1 MWSNKYVGIPYK
13 DYGRD
18 TSGIDCWGLARLVY
32 KNEFNINLPS
42 FTDSYTVGDRQALQE
57 LIARNKESWVQ
68 LDKPTEGCLVLFRIL
83 GNDSH
88 IGIAVSDTH
97 FLHAR
102 DGYDSSIEAFD
113 GINWKSRI
121 AGYFKYHEKAD
132 LLPVTALPHPL
143 NTTRVVMGVQ
153 YGSTISQILEQVD
166 AYANVSP
173 ELKKRVLVLLNSRV
187 IPESEYSTTVVKHG
201 DTLEYRALPGKDIGR
216 LVLTLIVV
224 YIAVNYG
231 LDVGTA
237 LLPAGTTTATATF
250 VGQTAIT
257 LVGTALVNAIAPIRP
272 PASPGDPGSTERQ
285 LMISGG
291 ANQLNRYGTIPFVL
305 GKTRITPPLGAQNFI
320 RYGAEEY
327 SGIVDNATKSYL
339 DMLLVWGYGPL
350 QIDEATLKIG
360 EVSLIDYT
368 VNPPK
373 PNFEGLRYITL
384 DRKTTEP
391 ADELVAFNSIY
402 GRDREQ
408 KYSGIELVCEG
419 LPPVTRRFF
428 GSNEPWA
435 PADTPGP
442 WTEVAFS
449 SPSDKI
455 SAALHFPQGLR
466 AINVRDGGNLA
477 APVKITLE
485 YKTQTGNWTSWGT
498 YTIGGTLT
506 NAVQEQVSDGYGT
519 GYVNIPA
526 NYIASGAARKD
537 AFTWVVNLDRGNLW
551 GANDIISVRARRET
565 GDNSEPNGDYR
576 YSHTVIL
583 QDVTSTRNTT
593 PTVDPKNAKI
603 AKTALTLQATDQL
616 NNQIEGINAVV
627 QTWCLDWNGTA
638 WVEAAT
644 SNPASLFRYVLES
657 AANPQRVLPGD
668 VSSKINLAQLQ
679 YWHDFCNQT
688 RTDPETGATY
698 KYEFNGIIASQR
710 SVLEILRDICAAG
723 KASPALQDGKWTV
736 VIDEPRSTIVQ
747 HFSPH
752 NSWGFES
759 TKSLPKLPDALKIQ
773 YFDES
778 KNYQE
783 SELII
788 PYAGKTVSTA
798 ELFETIQLPGVTN
811 KYAAKDHARWHMA
824 QAKLRPEVYTLNAD
838 IEYLVCNRGD
848 RVKVSHDVP
857 MWGLG
862 SGRVKDRVTD
872 AIFDL
877 DELVPLSTSKSY
889 TMRVRSKTGT
899 STALNVVTTFN
910 VTNVVGVDNVVTLTL
925 SNRHPLVVGNYII
938 PNITAFP
945 ELTGIQG
952 EVTAVTEYT
961 ISYNITGVSIPSTA
975 VTGTV
980 SVKEGYYNRVLLS
993 ATATTDQIDAGDLFL
1008 FGENQNEAQDLL
1020 VISIEPAANKTARL
1034 TLVDYGVTNTYNI
1047 FTDYLALSSNVIFET
1062 QITLPPK
1069 LLIDSFG
1076 TKKPTI
1082 TKLVSD
1088 ETVMEL
1094 IAPGVFAYKIKV
1106 SYYNASDLPRTTDY
1120 VEAQVDYTNAIDTIG
1135 TRNIRVP
1142 YSAGS
1147 IDITDVEEL
1156 KEYKVRLRY
1165 LGKDGRMGEW
1175 TQYQNHVVVGK
1186 TSPPAQVGIA
1196 STVKDSQ
1203 AGKIKLYWP
1212 ANTEIDI
1219 AKYEVRDTTNG
1230 WGTSGFVYQ
1239 GTESFV
1245 YITPPPAGSP
1255 KTYYIKAIDS
1265 SGNYSVNSTS
1275 IVVSVAA
1282 PAAPTSFAF
1291 DYFST
1296 SKSSSI
1302 ATLSWIAPTNYDFII
1317 DHYEIQLQK
1326 PGNLNIINAN
1336 TTQVTI
1342 DVDWTGSFPVQIYAV
1357 DILGNKS
1364 VALSG
1369 TIIKYPPGDASNITY
1384 TVIESKIV
1392 AEWTA
1397 SAVTSLPIAG
1407 YEIRTSQTGWG
1418 DGNHVLRVPSNTAD
1432 ISKFITGSNTWYI
1445 KAFDTA
1451 GEYSTNSVS
1460 QQLTVSIPN
1469 APTNV
1474 AVTYSDTN
1482 ISGAQAAISWTAS
1495 TVSTFRVA
1503 KYQVQITKYPGPT
1516 ETIITSDTT
1525 SISVP
1530 VDWKTNAN
1538 IVVRA
1543 IDVTDRVSNA
1553 STLLNSVKT
1562 APSTPTGATVVAAT
1576 TGGITIS
1583 WNPATKGTLPIA
1595 GYELRLEPVNPG
1607 TPGFVYQGSASSVV
1621 LPKITTGT
1629 TTWYLWS
1636 YDTDGQYSASSATIT
1651 FTTVAPNPVSNI
1663 RLNYNTSSNT
1673 SSTAIFKWDSPLA
1686 SMFTVDKY
1694 EVSFEYT
1701 NPTNTTLTT
1710 TTYSTSWEI
1719 PANWV
1724 GNGTLSVKVYDIQGA
1739 NSTTITFTAVKNL
1752 PNTPSVVTTAPKNGD
1767 LELDWEDNIITSL
1780 PVTQY
1785 ELRDTD
1791 SNWGSPG
1798 FLWKGSSSSTRVTL
1812 PTGTGLRTWYLKAI
1826 DSDGKYCTT
1835 PRQIDYTVASPANPV
1850 VYPAEFSTTS
1860 LTNASVILTWDPVTP
1875 VFGLKGYEITY
1886 GGNTELVSTTLI
1898 TLPADWVGDR
1908 IYTIKTVDLLNNKS
1922 TGSTITATKLAPL
1935 PVTEFRAQ
1943 AIDNNILLY
1952 WGLPNRTT
1960 LPISHVSIRKGDVFA
1975 TSTNIGNKDGT
1986 FTSISE
1992 LVGGQF
1998 TYWISVVDTDGR
2010 ESTPVSLGVNVSQP
2024 PDFIF
2029 NAEFISDFS
2038 GTKVNCIKEGPDS
2051 NSIVLPVNTTESF
2064 GSHFTSNGWDQ
2075 PSDQIAAGYPVYIQ
2089 PGVTSGYYEQV
2100 FDYGTVLGSSQIT
2113 TSISGVN
2120 VYGTPKISY
2129 VTSVS
2134 LDGVTYTDYTGVS
2147 SIFAVNFRYVKVR
2160 ITAVQEQTGDL
2171 YKINSLSIRLDAKQK
2186 SDSGTVDAIS
2196 TDSLGT
2202 AVNFAQEFV
2211 DVTSIM
2217 LTPKGTTP
2225 LTAVYDYRDVVLYG
2239 SYSVTSNVATISVTD
2254 HQFVV
2259 GQQVRLFFTTGSAD
2273 SAIYTITSVPNANT
2287 FTVAITTP
2295 NTSGSVSIYANSMR
2309 VYLFNSAGA
2318 RVSGSVSWTAR
2329 GY

>member
-32 KNEFNINLPS
+32 KNEFNIDLPS
-42 FTDSYTVGDRQALQE
+42 FTDSYQVGDREALQE
-57 LIARNKESWVQ
+57 LISRNKESWTK
-68 LDKPTEGCLVLFRIL
+68 LDQPKEGCLVLFKIL

-113 GINWKSRI
+113 GINWKNRI
-121 AGYFKYHEKAD
+121 AGYFQYQENTE

-143 NTTRVVMGVQ
+143 NTTRVVMGVA
-153 YGSTISQILEQVD
+153 YGSTISQILNQVD
-166 AYANVSP
+166 AYANISS
-173 ELKKRVLVLLNSRV
+173 ELKKRIVVFLNSRV
-187 IPESEYSTTVVKHG
+187 VPETEYDTTIVKHG

-250 VGQTAIT
+250 VGQMAIT
-257 LVGTALVNAIAPIRP
+257 MVGTALVNAIAPIRP
-272 PASPGDPGSTERQ
+272 PAGPGDPGSTERQ

-327 SGIVDNATKSYL
+327 SGVVDNATKSYL

-360 EVSLIDYT
+360 EVALGDFQG
-368 VNPPK
+368 V
-373 PNFEGLRYITL
+373 RYITL

-391 ADELVAFNSIY
+391 ASDLLAFNSIY

-408 KYSGIELVCEG
+408 KYSGIELTCEG
-419 LPPVTRRFF
+419 LPPVTRRYF
-428 GSNEPWA
+428 GSNEPWT
-435 PADTPGP
+435 PANTPGP

-466 AINVRDGGNLA
+466 AINVRDGSNLA
-477 APVKITLE
+477 APVKITLQ
-485 YKTQTGNWTSWGT
+485 YKTQTGNWTQWGT

-506 NAVQEQVSDGYGT
+506 DGTQELISDENGSA
-519 GYVNIPA
+519 YVTIPP

-537 AFTWVVNLDRGNLW
+537 AFTWVVSLDRGNLW
-551 GANDIISVRARRET
+551 GANDTLSVRARRDT
-565 GDNSEPNGDYR
+565 GDNSEPNADYR
-576 YSHTVIL
+576 YSHIVTL
-583 QDVTSTRNTT
+583 QDVTSTRNTA

-616 NNQIEGINAVV
+616 NNQIEGVNAVV

-657 AANPQRVLPGD
+657 GANPQRVLPED

-679 YWHDFCNQT
+679 YWHNFCNQT

-759 TKSLPKLPDALKIQ
+759 TKSLPKLPDALKVQ
-773 YFDES
+773 YFDAS
-778 KNYQE
+778 KDYQE

-788 PYAGKTVSTA
+788 PFAGKTVATS

-862 SGRVKDRVTD
+862 SGRIKNRIT
-872 AIFDL
+872 ASIFDL
-877 DELVPLSTSKSY
+877 DEIIPLSTSKSY
-889 TMRVRSKTGT
+889 TMRVRSKTGG
-899 STALNVVTTFN
+899 STALNTVTTFS
-910 VTNVVGVDNVVTLTL
+910 VTNVVRTNSVVTLTFA
-925 SNRHPLVVGNYII
+925 NRHPLVVGNYII
-938 PNITAFP
+938 PSIVGFT
-945 ELTGIQG
+945 ELNGVATEI
-952 EVTAVTEYT
+952 TAVTDFT
-961 ISYNITGVSIPSTA
+961 VSYNLTGVAIPSTA
-975 VTGTV
+975 VTGNV
-980 SVKEGYYNRVLLS
+980 AIREGYYTRVLLS
-993 ATATTDQIDAGDLFL
+993 GTTTVDQVDAGDLFL
-1008 FGENQNEAQDLL
+1008 YGENQNEAQDLV
-1020 VISIEPAANKTARL
+1020 VISIEPSANKTARL

-1047 FTDYLALSSNVIFET
+1047 FTDYLTLSSNQIFET

-1069 LLIDSFG
+1069 LLLDSFG

-1082 TKLVSD
+1082 TNLVSD

-1094 IAPGVFAYKIKV
+1094 ISPGVFAYKIKV

-1120 VEAQVDYTNAIDTIG
+1120 VEAQIDYTNATDTIG
-1135 TRNIRVP
+1135 LRTVRVP
-1142 YSAGS
+1142 YNTGS

-1156 KEYKVRLRY
+1156 KQYKIRLRY
-1165 LGKDGRMGEW
+1165 LGRDGRMGEW
-1175 TQYQNHVVVGK
+1175 TQFQNHVVVGK
-1186 TSPPAQVGIA
+1186 TSPPAQVGTPAI
-1196 STVKDSQ
+1196 VKDPQ

-1230 WGTSGFVYQ
+1230 WGTAGFTYQ
-1239 GTESFV
+1239 GSESFV
-1245 YITPPPAGSP
+1245 YITPPASGSP

-1265 SGNYSVNSTS
+1265 SGNYSVASTS

-1282 PAAPTSFAF
+1282 PAAPTNFAF
-1291 DYFST
+1291 SYFSA

-1302 ATLSWIAPTNYDFII
+1302 ATLSWVAPTTYDFII

-1326 PGNLNIINAN
+1326 PNNLNIINAN

-1342 DVDWTGSFPVQIYAV
+1342 DVDWTGSFPVQVFAV

-1369 TIIKYPPGDASNITY
+1369 TIIKYPPGDAGNITY

-1392 AEWTA
+1392 AEWVDA
-1397 SAVTSLPIAG
+1397 PVTSLPIAG
-1407 YEIRTSQTGWG
+1407 YEIRTSPTGWG

-1445 KAFDTA
+1445 KAYDTT
-1451 GEYSTNSVS
+1451 GEYSINSVNK
-1460 QQLTVSIPN
+1460 QFTVSIPN
-1469 APTNV
+1469 APTNI
-1474 AVTYSDTN
+1474 AVIYSDTN

-1495 TVSTFRVA
+1495 TVSTFKVA

-1516 ETIITSDTT
+1516 ETIITSDST

-1543 IDVTDRVSNA
+1543 IDVTDRISNA
-1553 STLLNSVKT
+1553 STLLNSIKS
-1562 APSTPTGATVVAAT
+1562 APGTPTNIVVTSAT

-1583 WNPATKGTLPIA
+1583 WNVAAKGTLPIA
-1595 GYELRLEPVNPG
+1595 GYELRSEPINPG
-1607 TPGFVYQGSASSVV
+1607 TPGFVYQGSAASVV
-1621 LPKITTGT
+1621 LPKIALGT
-1629 TTWYLWS
+1629 STWYLWS
-1636 YDTDGQYSASSATIT
+1636 YDTDGQYSPSNAVVT

-1663 RLNYNTSSNT
+1663 RLSYNTSSNT
-1673 SSTAIFKWDSPLA
+1673 SSTAIFKWDAPLP

-1710 TTYSTSWEI
+1710 TTYSTTWEI

-1739 NSTTITFTAVKNL
+1739 TSTTLTYTAVKNL
-1752 PNTPSVVTTAPKNGD
+1752 PNTPSIVTTVPKGAD

-1785 ELRDTD
+1785 ELREANSD
-1791 SNWGSPG
+1791 WGSPG
-1798 FLWKGSSSSTRVTL
+1798 FLWKGSSSSTRVSL
-1812 PTGTGLRTWYLKAI
+1812 PAGTGTRTWYLKAI
-1826 DSDGKYCTT
+1826 DSDGKYCSTA
-1835 PRQIDYTVASPANPV
+1835 RQIDYTVVNPANPV
-1850 VYPAEFSTTS
+1850 VYPAEFSSTS
-1860 LTNASVILTWDPVTP
+1860 LTNASVILTWDPVAP

-1886 GGNTELVSTTLI
+1886 NGNTELVSTTLI

-1960 LPISHVSIRKGDVFA
+1960 LPISHVSIRKGATFA

-1992 LVGGQF
+1992 LAGGEF
-1998 TYWISVVDTDGR
+1998 VYWISVVDTDGR
-2010 ESTPVSLGVNVSQP
+2010 ESTPTSLGVNVSQP

-2038 GTKVNCIKEGPDS
+2038 GTKVNSMKEGPDS
-2051 NSIVLPVNTTESF
+2051 TSLVLPVNTAESF
-2064 GSHFTSNGWDQ
+2064 TTHFTANGWDQ
-2075 PSDQIAAGYPVYIQ
+2075 PSDQIAAGYPIYIQ
-2089 PGVTSGYYEQV
+2089 PGITSGYYEEV

-2120 VYGTPKISY
+2120 LSGTPKISY
-2129 VTSVS
+2129 ITSVS
-2134 LDGVTYTDYTGVS
+2134 LDGVSYTSYTGVS
-2147 SIFAVNFRYVKVR
+2147 SIFAVNFRYIKVR
-2160 ITAVQEQTGDL
+2160 VTAEQEQPGDL
-2171 YKINSLSIRLDAKQK
+2171 YKINTLSIRLDAKQK
-2186 SDSGTVDAIS
+2186 SDSGTVNAVS
-2196 TDSLGT
+2196 TDISGT
-2202 AVNFAQEFV
+2202 IVNFAQEFV
-2211 DVTSIM
+2211 DVTSLM

-2239 SYSVTSNVATISVTD
+2239 TYSVTGNVATITSTD

-2259 GQQVRLFFTTGSAD
+2259 GQQLRLFFTTGSAD
-2273 SAIYTITSVPNANT
+2273 SGIYTITSVPNANS

-2309 VYLFNSAGA
+2309 VYLFNLAGT
-2318 RVSGSVSWTAR
+2318 RVSGSVSWSAR